1 MLKYFG
7 GAFEVGLLSW
17 FSWLCLGGGELERW
31 PSARDQAP
39 GGLDPTALL
48 PSSCSDG
55 GVVLLPSSRCGMA
68 FAQGRLE
75 LARVC
80 LASPRP
86 CRSCARTSQGRQAE
100 GPEIPVDL
108 SCSTQ
113 DPRKGL
119 ALGRP
124 TGTEGGDPPSS
135 PHSCPIPQ
143 DPPSC
148 RSGPS
153 SPAPSL
159 ISSLC
164 PSLHSSPV
172 VSQRRRASP
181 TASPW
186 WVLFPFL
193 GMSIRL
199 LFHGTFRLIAQVSA
213 QLSPPKKG
221 FPDDLIQRRD
231 PVTGHLSPF
240 LVFFIIPG
248 LF

>member
-1 MLKYFG
+1 MGGFLLKYFG

-17 FSWLCLGGGELERW
+17 FSRLCLGGGELERW

-55 GVVLLPSSRCGMA
+55 GVVLLPSNRCGMA

-119 ALGRP
+119 ALGCP

-143 DPPSC
+143 DPPPADLAQVPQPPASSHHSAHRFTPARSC
-148 RSGPS
+148 LKDAELLPPHHLGGCLSLFSECPS
-153 SPAPSL
+153 VCSSMAPSGL
-159 ISSLC
+159 L
-164 PSLHSSPV
+164 PRSP
-172 VSQRRRASP
+172 
-181 TASPW
+181 
-186 WVLFPFL
+186 LNC
-193 GMSIRL
+193 RL
-199 LFHGTFRLIAQVSA
+199 LKKAFLMTSSKGGTL
-213 QLSPPKKG
+213 
-221 FPDDLIQRRD
+221 
-231 PVTGHLSPF
+231 
-240 LVFFIIPG
+240 
-248 LF
+248 